1 MPVARKVVKVDRNF
15 KVVAKYASLSEAAKA
30 ERTNVEKIWIR
41 CNRCVF
47 EEFERNGYTYRYADD
62 PDIRRLPYIR
72 VGKGRFRN
80 KPVVK
85 LDENGKIIGR
95 FDSIKQAA
103 EESFLSPSAVSM
115 RCGTKADPG
124 NLGFTFRY
132 AEELT

>member
-47 EEFERNGYTYRYADD
+47 NEFARGGCTYRYADD
-62 PDIRRLPYIR
+62 PDMRRPPDAR
-72 VGKGRFRN
+72 VGKNCHKN

-85 LDENGKIIGR
+85 LNEKGEIIER
-95 FDSIKQAA
+95 YESIKEAA
-103 EESFLSPSAVSM
+103 EKSFVSHTAVSM
-115 RCGTKADPG
+115 RCGAKVGPG
-124 NLGFTFRY
+124 RLGFTFRY
-132 AEELT
+132 AEEVE